1 MQVHNIPLNRMNK
14 ENAIRFGNYIR
25 SFVKIDKSLTENRPR
40 SFLRV
45 HIHVDVTKAL
55 KTGVFIKNKDGSNRW
70 LTFKYER
77 LSDFYFG
84 CGKLGHVING
94 CDFKLNDEIDS
105 LDPRMAFG
113 TWMKPNGSRNVE
125 EK

>member
-1 MQVHNIPLNRMNK
+1 MQIN
-14 ENAIRFGNYIR
+14 
-25 SFVKIDKSLTENRPR
+25 
-40 SFLRV
+40 
-45 HIHVDVTKAL
+45 VDVKKAL
-55 KTGVFIKNKDGSNRW
+55 KTVVFIKNKDGSNRW

-77 LSDFYFG
+77 LSNFYFG

-94 CDFKLNDEIDS
+94 CDFKLNGEIGP

-113 TWMKPNGSRNVE
+113 TCMKLNGSRNVD